1 MNKLRICITIAPI
14 VKTEM
19 DKLCDELEMKES
31 TYIEML
37 VRMDLKKRNRIIEQP
52 KIYKLEDWWDEKD
65 DPKHKKRMA

>member
-1 MNKLRICITIAPI
+1 
-14 VKTEM
+14 M

-65 DPKHKKRMA
+65 NPKHKKRMA